1 MDKKGNACN
10 KINAVGESIVE
21 NKDIR
26 WIQRRTNYNKALGQL
41 SKFIERGELN
51 ELEKQGLIQCFEYNY
66 ELAWNTIKDFYE
78 SQGETNI
85 QGSRD
90 AIRLAFKR
98 GLIEDGEIWM
108 KMVQDRTLTS
118 HTYNEDTA
126 EEIVT
131 GILDS
136 YYQEFIKLQK
146 KLTELEKRQDQ
157 A

>member
-1 MDKKGNACN
+1 M
-10 KINAVGESIVE
+10 E

-108 KMVQDRTLTS
+108 KMVQDRALTS